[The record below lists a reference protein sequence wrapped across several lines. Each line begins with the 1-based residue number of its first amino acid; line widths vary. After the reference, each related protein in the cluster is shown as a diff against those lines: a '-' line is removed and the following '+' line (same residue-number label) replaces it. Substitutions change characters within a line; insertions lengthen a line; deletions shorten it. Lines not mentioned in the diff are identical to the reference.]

1 MFELKLG
8 SGFDNMINLVALAK
22 VSSFHVRSK
31 KCDQN
36 VTRPPGGSCRTS
48 RAPMN
53 RANWSS
59 LNALVPYQAAAAS
72 RWATTAGDL
81 RSELPRSRQEPQTS
95 FRAAVK
101 PYQDAH

>member
-48 RAPMN
+48 RAPESSQLVIVERAGALSSCCSFTVSGLPRRGIYEANCLDPAKN
-53 RANWSS
+53 R
-59 LNALVPYQAAAAS
+59 
-72 RWATTAGDL
+72 RH
-81 RSELPRSRQEPQTS
+81 RSERR
-95 FRAAVK
+95 
-101 PYQDAH
+101 